1 MAKQERKQ
9 AADVSAEAAEA
20 VDISAADHTFA
31 NRIQGLYVGGA
42 GDVIVRL
49 RGDDADVTFKAV
61 PVGTVLPI
69 CPSKVVRTGTTA
81 TFMVGL
87 I

>member
-1 MAKQERKQ
+1 MAKAKTNTSWQG
-9 AADVSAEAAEA
+9 VVTAAEA

-31 NRIQGLYVGGA
+31 NAVRGLYVGGA
-42 GDVIVRL
+42 GDVIGRL
-49 RGDDADVTFKAV
+49 VGDDADCTFKAV
-61 PVGTVLPI
+61 PVGSILPFAFSI
-69 CPSKVVRTGTTA
+69 VRRTNTTA

>member
-1 MAKQERKQ
+1 MSKAKTNTSVQS
-9 AADVSAEAAEA
+9 VCTAAEA
-20 VDISAADHTFA
+20 VDISSADHTFA
-31 NRIQGLYVGGA
+31 NTVRALYVGGA

-49 RGDDADVTFKAV
+49 AGDDADVTFKAV
-61 PVGTVLPI
+61 PVGSILPVAALI
-69 CPSKVVRTGTTA
+69 VRRTNTTA